1 MKKRHV
7 VIFIFLFSSLSSLAQ
22 VQWLNINLGG
32 KIFINPSTQSLQAQ
46 GSPYVNQKF
55 SYAKIENV
63 IEKHFMRYNAYSD
76 SFEFISFQND
86 TLEMDK
92 SDTFR
97 TITFTNPVK
106 KYTYL
111 DYLSKTKGR
120 EKGYLVELYAKAD
133 FVLYKKESI
142 VFYPGKKARTSL
154 ENDITATYL
163 PATNTYFFKTK
174 SGIINFPDNK
184 KQLIRLFPDRKDAIN
199 DFIKENKI
207 DFEIESDLYKI
218 IDFLAQ

>member
-1 MKKRHV
+1 
-7 VIFIFLFSSLSSLAQ
+7 
-22 VQWLNINLGG
+22 
-32 KIFINPSTQSLQAQ
+32 
-46 GSPYVNQKF
+46 
-55 SYAKIENV
+55 
-63 IEKHFMRYNAYSD
+63 MRYNAYSD

-86 TLEMDK
+86 TLEMDR

-106 KYTYL
+106 KYAYL

-120 EKGYLVELYAKAD
+120 VKGYLVELYSKGD

-142 VFYPGKKARTSL
+142 TFYPGKKAKTSL
-154 ENDITATYL
+154 ENDIQATYL
-163 PATNTYFFKTK
+163 PVTSTYFFKTK
-174 SGIINFPDNK
+174 SGMIINFPDSK
-184 KQLIRLFPDRKDAIN
+184 KQLIRLFPESKDAIN
-199 DFIKENKI
+199 GFVKENNI